1 MARGP
6 AGYEGYDCE
15 DQFEPEYS
23 FGMAQHL
30 VGWVLD
36 VGVGSGEE
44 TWYFAGCV
52 LAPTGWGILS
62 VVWDMA
68 SSDCSDGVDC

>member
-1 MARGP
+1 MGY
-6 AGYEGYDCE
+6 AGYEGYVSESLDG
-15 DQFEPEYS
+15 PEYS
-23 FGMAQHL
+23 FGMTQITD
-30 VGWVLD
+30 GWVLAF
-36 VGVGSGEE
+36 GASSGEE

-68 SSDCSDGVDC
+68 SSDCPDGVDC